1 MGNWFGLHHHTETET
16 VSSEAASSQESDPE
30 NSFVTFA
37 TREINNQILRNIMD
51 GLEESL
57 WEEQYRSSH
66 SSSEPESEP
75 ETIAH
80 EPDREPEN
88 LPSEITAD
96 ILSWADFIRLPVRR
110 TSEIEF

>member
-1 MGNWFGLHHHTETET
+1 MGNWLGLRHHLEIET

-37 TREINNQILRNIMD
+37 TRDINNQILRSILD

-57 WEEQYRSSH
+57 WEEQHRSSH
-66 SSSEPESEP
+66 SSAEPESEP
-75 ETIAH
+75 DTTVH

-96 ILSWADFIRLPVRR
+96 ILSWADFIRLPVRGM
-110 TSEIEF
+110 SGIEF